1 MNEQW
6 RKKTKKEI
14 VNMLSNLDTYTI
26 DDVEYKI
33 LSKNEAWLFAFKNY
47 PYSMYIIDYKHHNAI
62 VKTYKNKDRI
72 KRKRSDAIFLVNLVE
87 YEAWYEHD
95 QVDRIINSNKRQAQ
109 VGEVEPT
116 MPVVPEYHANKPL
129 DSKDDII
136 EIYGLKYHKLDEYQ
150 EKFVHTNICAS
161 DIAKSRYNVYW
172 YTIDDEGI
180 YRIYTSKPDIT
191 SIDDEDLSTENTH
204 IGGYIVLVD
213 QYDKFWFS
221 YTLYNECVR
230 LDKECEEVREEVY
243 EEYRAKREAVFEDL
257 KSDESIKGKFS
268 DQDLNAI
275 ARYIQ
280 ILNDEDEEEETTEI
294 SSYDDSDEAEIENSR
309 AYTDSI
315 DNIKSY
321 VDNKIK
327 ENLDLEMSE
336 DKDIKESDSEDHNEQ
351 DASKYKVFAQILNI
365 IPANMLERCL
375 GVSNLHVNH
384 NSDDNEDYFLILKS
398 DSPMYYF
405 INGKYSLD
413 EEARFFKCNNT
424 YITNP
429 LGAYGSKESSGD
441 TLLYRVRIPYRDKSM
456 VYDIIDLLY
465 KGHPMFISI
474 STAKLFSILNIKLTH
489 TIDIAGYFNSAYNET
504 IKFAESYGDDEYEYG
519 FPVLD
524 EDNIDEVLGDAEL
537 GTIYPMITIPI
548 RNNTKIFVKTSYGT
562 FINGNGTEF
571 TPGDL
576 LGFNTNN

>member
-14 VNMLSNLDTYTI
+14 VDMLSNLDTYTI

-33 LSKNEAWLFAFKNY
+33 LSKNEAWLFAFRNY

-62 VKTYKNKDRI
+62 VKIYKNKDRI

-95 QVDRIINSNKRQAQ
+95 QVDRIINSNKRQTQ

-116 MPVVPEYHANKPL
+116 MPVVPEYHVNKPL
-129 DSKDDII
+129 DNKGDII
-136 EIYGLKYHKLDEYQ
+136 EIYGLKYHKLDEHQ

-180 YRIYTSKPDIT
+180 YTISNIT
-191 SIDDEDLSTENTH
+191 SMDDEDLSTEDTH
-204 IGGYIVLVD
+204 IGGYVVLVD

-221 YTLYNECVR
+221 YNLYNERVR
-230 LDKECEEVREEVY
+230 LDKERKEVREEVY
-243 EEYRAKREAVFEDL
+243 EEYRTKREAIFEDL

-268 DQDLNAI
+268 NQDLNAI

-280 ILNDEDEEEETTEI
+280 ILNDEDEEE
-294 SSYDDSDEAEIENSR
+294 IENGQ
-309 AYTDSI
+309 AYTDGI

-336 DKDIKESDSEDHNEQ
+336 DKDIKESNFENHNEQ
-351 DASKYKVFAQILNI
+351 DASKYLVFAQILNI

-375 GVSNLHVNH
+375 GVSNLHVNR

-429 LGAYGSKESSGD
+429 LGACGSKESSGD
-441 TLLYRVRIPYRDKSM
+441 TLLYKVRIPYKDKSM

-465 KGHPMFISI
+465 KGYPIFISI
-474 STAKLFSILNIKLTH
+474 STAKLLSILNIKLTH
-489 TIDIAGYFNSAYNET
+489 TIAIVGYFNPDYNET

-571 TPGDL
+571 APGDL
-576 LGFNTNN
+576 LG